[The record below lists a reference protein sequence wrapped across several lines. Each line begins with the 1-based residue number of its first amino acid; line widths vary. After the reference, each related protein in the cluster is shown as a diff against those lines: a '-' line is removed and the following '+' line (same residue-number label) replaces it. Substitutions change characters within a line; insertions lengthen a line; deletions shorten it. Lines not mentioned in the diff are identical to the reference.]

1 MAIPLEHLVVG
12 QMYQLYDTLRN
23 ITEPVEIAGPYN
35 ADADSIMLV
44 LWWNGERLNPQDLML
59 PIADMLAGESL
70 ADRYYFYPPGAP
82 VPGAGAPVPGAPV
95 PGAPA
100 AGGAGGPPPV
110 FTNAEQLLIG
120 AEHIHLEKPEGMNSI
135 SHEEFNKGDEVVLI
149 YEGGEHANPHIFK
162 RESLL
167 AYFNHVLGPGG
178 PHGTQQIKNPNTN
191 NVIIRKND
199 ALPVPNEHGQRIFNN
214 GIIIK
219 TGVITHRYPLRSF
232 TKSTKTRKSRRRQ
245 NRKSRRRNTRHRKN
259 MY

>member
-1 MAIPLEHLVVG
+1 MAIPLDHLVVG
-12 QMYQLYDTLRN
+12 QMYQMYDTVSN
-23 ITEPVEIAGPYN
+23 TTQSVKIAGPYN
-35 ADADSIMLV
+35 IDTDSISIV
-44 LWWNGERLNPQDLML
+44 FWENGEELIPQDVHS
-59 PIADMLAGESL
+59 PVGESL
-70 ADRYYFYPPGAP
+70 ADRYYFYPGPGAP
-82 VPGAGAPVPGAPV
+82 AAPA

-100 AGGAGGPPPV
+100 AGGAGGPPV

-120 AEHIHLEKPEGMNSI
+120 AEHIQLQKPEGMNSI
-135 SHEEFNKGDEVVLI
+135 LHEKFNMGDEVILI
-149 YEGGEHANPHIFK
+149 YEGGEHATPHIFK
-162 RESLL
+162 RDSLL
-167 AYFNHVLGPGG
+167 AYFNHVLQPGG

-219 TGVITHRYPLRSF
+219 TGVITHRYPLRSL
-232 TKSTKTRKSRRRQ
+232 TKSTKSRKSTRRQ